1 MMQELAN
8 CFSIFDCSIFIN
20 LEFFCIGNQHCT
32 GAIHQFIYSS
42 YLQQFGYKLALKA
55 CSYVILQC

>member
-8 CFSIFDCSIFIN
+8 CLFIFRLFN
-20 LEFFCIGNQHCT
+20 FHKFRFFCIGNQHCT

-42 YLQQFGYKLALKA
+42 YLQQIGYKLALKA